1 MGKTMKKLSLT
12 SKTFV
17 KPAEMTEGQ
26 TIKGIFVGSEI
37 DQFDKPNHTVRTT
50 EGDFTL
56 NSAGSLDKLM
66 EQVTPGQYVEITYR
80 GTKTLTSGKY
90 KGKEAHQFEVAAS
103 EEIEEIPA
111 PTEAAAPAPKKPSAG
126 LSKVK

>member
-1 MGKTMKKLSLT
+1 MSKTMKKLSLG

-17 KPAEMTEGQ
+17 KPADLEIGQ
-26 TIKGIFVGSEI
+26 TIKGIYIGSEI
-37 DQFDKPNHTVRTT
+37 DQFDKPNWTIRTT
-50 EGDFTL
+50 EGDLTM
-56 NSAGSLDKLM
+56 NSSGSLDKLM
-66 EQVTPGQYVEITYR
+66 EQVTVGQYVEVTYG

-103 EEIEEIPA
+103 EEIEAIPA
-111 PTEAAAPAPKKPSAG
+111 AVEATAPAPKKPS